1 MPLVPAKNSGW
12 KAVVFIIFLVALA
25 CEVGLRLYW
34 HGEQSV
40 SMIWPAAGVAVAVF
54 HRWGGH
60 AFPWVVLGYTWIW
73 VRLGFTSTS
82 SVMPILVPLEAL
94 GVWSLGFRLP
104 LVREATRNSINPTVW
119 QLLPVPWL
127 AALPCALAIAG
138 LGTIEGRFDAGE
150 FGMATA
156 RIAISHV
163 HGMVAFAPAFVHVL
177 RRDFQL
183 LSPDDHWLGFAAL
196 IAAFAL
202 MVMAFSGFF
211 HDVVGMSF
219 ASYLPFPLLMVAGV
233 SLRPPVIAVTLMLW
247 CIATTLITNL
257 GMGPFTTATH
267 LNPLELGIY
276 NLVICY
282 TTYLISVGT
291 THLIWQLRRNELTME
306 AAGVEVW
313 EWDARRGFH
322 SVKGDRE
329 AFRINHRY
337 AGAPE
342 TAHEGLSRLSGKTAG
357 TNGGIPDHWKE
368 RLEPRDGTAE
378 LLLSAGRVTSRQRD
392 GTAQEA
398 IGILQDLSML
408 RKAEEALIA
417 LGHQRALLKS
427 LQVRLNPHFLFN
439 ALNAVRALIH
449 IDARQASDAVTTL
462 ARLLRKNL
470 KNVERPQI
478 PLADEMQLVRDLFAI
493 SGWRFGDRLST
504 QITIPRKAENAL
516 VPPMAVFNLVEN
528 ALVHGI
534 EKSSGSGLVTVAAEV
549 SGGKLTVRISNP
561 GQLAA
566 PLSPG
571 VGMQDVLQR
580 LELLYGANA
589 YFSLTQAGD
598 NLIEARMT
606 LPFQDNESID
616 R

>member
-1 MPLVPAKNSGW
+1 M
-12 KAVVFIIFLVALA
+12 LA
-25 CEVGLRLYW
+25 
-34 HGEQSV
+34 
-40 SMIWPAAGVAVAVF
+40 
-54 HRWGGH
+54 
-60 AFPWVVLGYTWIW
+60 
-73 VRLGFTSTS
+73 
-82 SVMPILVPLEAL
+82 
-94 GVWSLGFRLP
+94 
-104 LVREATRNSINPTVW
+104 
-119 QLLPVPWL
+119 VPWL
-127 AALPCALAIAG
+127 AAIPCAVLIGGLA
-138 LGTIEGRFDAGE
+138 TWYGRFPMEE
-150 FGMATA
+150 FAMTTG
-156 RIAISHV
+156 RIAVGHV
-163 HGMVAFAPAFVHVL
+163 HGLVAFTPALAHLFK
-177 RRDFQL
+177 RDFRL

-196 IAAFAL
+196 TVAFSL

-233 SLRPPVIAVTLMLW
+233 TLRPPVIAVTLMLW

-276 NLVICY
+276 NLVICS
-282 TTYLISVGT
+282 TTYLISAGT
-291 THLIWQLRRNELTME
+291 THLIRQLGRNELTME

-329 AFRINHRY
+329 ASRVHQY
-337 AGAPE
+337 AGGPE
-342 TAHEGLSRLSGKTAG
+342 TAYEGLSRLTGRTAG
-357 TNGGIPDHWKE
+357 TNGSIPDHWKE
-368 RLEPRDGTAE
+368 RLDPRDGSAE
-378 LLLSAGRVTSRQRD
+378 LMLSAGRVTSRQRD

-449 IDARQASDAVTTL
+449 IDATQASDAVTTL

-478 PLADEMQLVRDLFAI
+478 PLADEMHLVRDLFAI

-504 QITIPRKAENAL
+504 QLTIPRQAENAL

-534 EKSSGSGLVTVAAEV
+534 ENSSGSGLITVAAQV

-561 GQLAA
+561 GRLAA

-580 LELLYGANA
+580 LELLYGTNA
-589 YFSLTQAGD
+589 HFALVQAGD
-598 NLIEARMT
+598 DLIEARMT
-606 LPFQDNESID
+606 LPFQDHESVD